1 MLKEDFSALHQE
13 LNTEIVNTEAADKPS
28 STSAHKAWSLEHTI
42 DQKLD
47 KFVLIFREKDKM
59 LEEKNKVIFMLQ
71 QRVGE
76 LETKIQ
82 HMVALPDYNKE
93 KQDAIL
99 EKERLE
105 TKINELKGNVKNE
118 KIKNLIFI
126 GLAIVFILIAGFF
139 LVK

>member
-1 MLKEDFSALHQE
+1 
-13 LNTEIVNTEAADKPS
+13 
-28 STSAHKAWSLEHTI
+28 
-42 DQKLD
+42 
-47 KFVLIFREKDKM
+47 M

-93 KQDAIL
+93 KQETIL

-105 TKINELKGNVKNE
+105 ARINELKGNVKNE

-126 GLAIVFILIAGFF
+126 
-139 LVK
+139 

>member
-1 MLKEDFSALHQE
+1 
-13 LNTEIVNTEAADKPS
+13 
-28 STSAHKAWSLEHTI
+28 
-42 DQKLD
+42 
-47 KFVLIFREKDKM
+47 
-59 LEEKNKVIFMLQ
+59 MLQ
-71 QRVGE
+71 QRIGE

-105 TKINELKGNVKNE
+105 ARINELKGNVKNE

-126 GLAIVFILIAGFF
+126 WLAIVFILIAGFF
-139 LVK
+139 LIK

>member
-1 MLKEDFSALHQE
+1 M
-13 LNTEIVNTEAADKPS
+13 
-28 STSAHKAWSLEHTI
+28 EHVI

-47 KFVLIFREKDKM
+47 KFVLIFKEKDKM

-105 TKINELKGNVKNE
+105 ARINELKGNVKNE

-126 GLAIVFILIAGFF
+126 
-139 LVK
+139 